1 MSRWP
6 ISHLL
11 SAADLTTTRVGAFV
25 GARPYVSTGDVHGTA
40 VIASESVTFTDRP
53 SRADVMAKAGDVLF
67 ARMQATNKVIVVN
80 NATANHLWSTGFAA
94 LRPNVGTNPDWLGY
108 WLASSFFN
116 ERKDSLCTGATQKA
130 ITNEGIREL
139 EIPLPPLAEQERMV
153 RILDEA
159 DALRRLRLDA
169 DTRSE
174 RLIEILYLRTFC
186 QAENRHAWTVGS
198 INDVAEQ
205 RDGSIRTGPFGSQ
218 LLHSEFVETGV
229 PVLGIEN
236 VVTND
241 FRWTAPRCLP
251 LAKYRR
257 FERFRVF
264 PGDVLVTIMGTV
276 GRCCVAPDD
285 VPVCM
290 STKHLCVITPDRTK
304 VHPRFLWAALLFD
317 PAIRQQTALVG
328 SGAIMEG
335 WNSTIIRQLTLHVP
349 PLALQ
354 NEFAKLTAEARELE
368 AVQFASR
375 RRLDDLFQS
384 LLHRAFQGGL

>member
-6 ISHLL
+6 IKPLL
-11 SAADLTTTRVGAFV
+11 DASDLITTRVRAFA
-25 GARPYVSTGDVHGTA
+25 GARPYVSTGDVHGTV
-40 VIASESVTFTDRP
+40 VIASEAVTFTDRP
-53 SRADVMAKAGDVLF
+53 SRADVMAKEGDVLF
-67 ARMQATNKVIVVN
+67 ARMQATNKVIVV
-80 NATANHLWSTGFAA
+80 TKDTEDHLWSTGFAA
-94 LRPNVGTNPDWLGY
+94 LRPKAGTNPHWLGY

-130 ITNEGIREL
+130 ITNDGIREF
-139 EIPLPPLAEQERMV
+139 EIPLPPLAEQERAV

-159 DALRRLRLDA
+159 EALRRLRLDA
-169 DTRSE
+169 DTKSGT
-174 RLIEILYLRTFC
+174 LIESLYLRTFC
-186 QAENRHAWTVGS
+186 QAENRQSWTAESMNGM
-198 INDVAEQ
+198 AEQ

-218 LLHSEFVETGV
+218 LLHSEFVGTGV

-241 FRWTAPRCLP
+241 FRWTVPRCLP
-251 LAKYRR
+251 LAKYRQ

-285 VPVCM
+285 LPLCM

-317 PAIRQQTALVG
+317 PAIRQQTASVG
-328 SGAIMEG
+328 GGAIMEG

-349 PLALQ
+349 PLELQ
-354 NEFAKLTAEARELE
+354 NEFVKLTAEARELE
-368 AVQFASR
+368 AVQFTSR
-375 RRLDDLFQS
+375 QRLDGLFQS
-384 LLHRAFQGGL
+384 LLHRAFQGEL